1 MTGTVPD
8 VLKESRMLLSCGAE
22 GSIAVRLPGCDSLVC
37 RELLH
42 TSNTSDDSSASSG
55 SEKGHGA
62 SVLLV
67 GRRLKT

>member
-37 RELLH
+37 ELLH
-42 TSNTSDDSSASSG
+42 TSNTSDGSSASSG